1 MTLFSCF
8 KVNVNVNS
16 PFECR
21 ICKKSHTLR
30 NVVKLISAV
39 SLIKFIYSCVISTDR
54 YGEKKT
60 QKRVK
65 ITPLLWGFQ
74 R

>member
-21 ICKKSHTLR
+21 ICKKSHKLR

-39 SLIKFIYSCVISTDR
+39 SLIKCIYSCVISTDR
-54 YGEKKT
+54 CGE
-60 QKRVK
+60 QKHKRESK
-65 ITPLLWGFQ
+65 
-74 R
+74 

>member
-21 ICKKSHTLR
+21 ICKKSHKFQ

-39 SLIKFIYSCVISTDR
+39 SLIKFMRRKNTKESQNNTSTLGFSKMMISIMI
-54 YGEKKT
+54 K
-60 QKRVK
+60 
-65 ITPLLWGFQ
+65 LS
-74 R
+74 